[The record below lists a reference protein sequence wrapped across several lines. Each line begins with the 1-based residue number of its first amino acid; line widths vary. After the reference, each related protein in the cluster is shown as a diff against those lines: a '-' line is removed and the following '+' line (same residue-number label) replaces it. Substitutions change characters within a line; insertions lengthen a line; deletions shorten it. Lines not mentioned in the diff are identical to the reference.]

1 MLAVCLRCGLSY
13 APATEFC
20 RLDGEKLVRRSEDP
34 MLGRTLERYQIV
46 AFIGSGAM
54 ARVYRARH
62 AFLEQDYAVKIL
74 SGEIGSDRQLAER
87 FRREALAASK
97 IKHQNVGAVID
108 FGVSPEGL
116 TFSVME
122 LIHGESLAQR
132 ILRGP
137 IDPPEAARIAK
148 EIASGLAAA
157 HELGFVHRDL
167 KPGNVMLAAAADASG
182 PVIGGVNPPAG
193 AIASLNASGPVI
205 GGVNPSA
212 GAIASLNASAAIA
225 SLNTS
230 DVAKVVDFGLVRLDA
245 ASDPETSRLTQTG
258 QIFGTPMYM
267 APEQIAGAE
276 VGPAADLYA
285 LGGILYEMLVGK
297 PPFSGAFHLVLARQL
312 SEKPAPI
319 ASFGGLGE
327 LALSLL
333 EKAPEA
339 RPKSATAVVAALQE
353 ILAKPLPSPS
363 RAKAAQVDD
372 AATFVSSPT
381 PRLPSSKP
389 PWTGPAKA
397 SAPPSNRAAI
407 AWVLG
412 LLLLFGL
419 VAVGASL
426 SRAPADPPA
435 MALAKTSPEP
445 APSASPE
452 EPEAARE
459 DPPEASPHPAEQ
471 GLPQASAGRSRSRPR
486 DNPRSDRGAPR
497 ERQRRQ
503 SQSLAS
509 ANGTS
514 FLDMERE
521 LSTLL
526 AQRGLV
532 LDDLTA
538 FDAGGVERWRSW
550 IGSGGPPP
558 GAPVAATLDR
568 LKSAARVAFID
579 ASFLSKK
586 LDRVLAKM
594 KKAAERG
601 ASVQDVEERYV
612 ALRRDLARPL
622 SSSELAMMAT
632 RISALEQEVA
642 RK

>member
-1 MLAVCLRCGLSY
+1 MTESPGQVSEAMLAVCLRCGLSY

-62 AFLEQDYAVKIL
+62 SFLEQDYAVKIL

-97 IKHQNVGAVID
+97 IKHPNVGAVID

-137 IDPPEAARIAK
+137 LDPPEAARIAK
-148 EIASGLAAA
+148 EIAAGLAAA

-167 KPGNVMLAAAADASG
+167 KPGNVMLAASE
-182 PVIGGVNPPAG
+182 GGD
-193 AIASLNASGPVI
+193 L
-205 GGVNPSA
+205 
-212 GAIASLNASAAIA
+212 
-225 SLNTS
+225 
-230 DVAKVVDFGLVRLDA
+230 AKVVDFGLVRLDA

-327 LALSLL
+327 LALALL
-333 EKAPEA
+333 EKTPEA
-339 RPKSATAVVAALQE
+339 RPRSASAVVAALE
-353 ILAKPLPSPS
+353 EVLAKPLPHATPN
-363 RAKAAQVDD
+363 KAAGADD

-389 PWTGPAKA
+389 PWTGPAKPA
-397 SAPPSNRAAI
+397 APPKNRAAI
-407 AWVLG
+407 AWMVG
-412 LLLLFGL
+412 LVFLLAV

-426 SRAPADPPA
+426 SRGPTDPPA
-435 MALAKTSPEP
+435 LALTKEAPEP
-445 APSASPE
+445 PSSAPPE
-452 EPEAARE
+452 QREAPNDA
-459 DPPEASPHPAEQ
+459 PEASPAPSEESP
-471 GLPQASAGRSRSRPR
+471 PQPSAPRPRSRPR
-486 DNPRSDRGAPR
+486 DNARSERGAAR
-497 ERQRRQ
+497 ERQRRP

-509 ANGTS
+509 TNGAS

-568 LKSAARVAFID
+568 LKSAARIAFID

>member
-1 MLAVCLRCGLSY
+1 MTESPGQVSEALLAVCLRCGLSY

-97 IKHQNVGAVID
+97 IKHPNVGAVID

-137 IDPPEAARIAK
+137 LDPPEAARIAK
-148 EIASGLAAA
+148 EIAGGLSAA

-167 KPGNVMLAAAADASG
+167 KPGNVMLSRADAG
-182 PVIGGVNPPAG
+182 
-193 AIASLNASGPVI
+193 
-205 GGVNPSA
+205 
-212 GAIASLNASAAIA
+212 
-225 SLNTS
+225 
-230 DVAKVVDFGLVRLDA
+230 DVAKVVDFGLVRLDS

-285 LGGILYEMLVGK
+285 LGGILYEMLNGK

-319 ASFGGLGE
+319 ASFNGLGE

-333 EKAPEA
+333 EKTPEA
-339 RPKSATAVVAALQE
+339 RPKSAAEVVAALDR
-353 ILAKPLPSPS
+353 ILAQPIVSS
-363 RAKAAQVDD
+363 NTGKAPRLDD

-397 SAPPSNRAAI
+397 SAPKTNRAAI
-407 AWVLG
+407 AWAVGLVVL
-412 LLLLFGL
+412 FAL

-426 SRAPADPPA
+426 SRTPAESPSPGLAQAATAPAE
-435 MALAKTSPEP
+435 SP
-445 APSASPE
+445 APE
-452 EPEAARE
+452 EAETGGE
-459 DPPEASPHPAEQ
+459 DPPEASAAPAE
-471 GLPQASAGRSRSRPR
+471 LSPPQATTPRTRSRPR
-486 DNPRSDRGAPR
+486 DNARSERIAAR
-497 ERQRRQ
+497 ERQRRPSPPQ
-503 SQSLAS
+503 GNSSGA
-509 ANGTS
+509 S

-568 LKSAARVAFID
+568 LKSAARIAFID

-601 ASVQDVEERYV
+601 AAVQDVEERYV

-622 SSSELAMMAT
+622 STSELAMMAT